1 MPRHVDDPASPGR
14 VLLDA
19 TAACA
24 QFRRM
29 TPVRVLIADDHTL
42 VRESLV
48 GVLLAA
54 DIQVVAQAA
63 DGIETLERALETRPD
78 VVVVDISMPR
88 LNGIEVVRRLREA
101 LPETRVLVLTMHE
114 EEEYVLHV
122 VRAGA
127 AGYLVKDSPAS
138 ELVAAVRSLH
148 AGRGYF
154 GPQAAKTLADQ
165 VQHPERS
172 LDDPYGG
179 LTPRER
185 EVFHLIVEGLTTKEI
200 ARRLGISAKTGE
212 NHRARV
218 LDKLDVRNTAELVRY
233 AVKRGLL
240 D

>member
-1 MPRHVDDPASPGR
+1 MNR
-14 VLLDA
+14 
-19 TAACA
+19 
-24 QFRRM
+24 
-29 TPVRVLIADDHTL
+29 VRVLIADDHTL

-48 GVLLAA
+48 GVLEAGNV
-54 DIQVVAQAA
+54 QVVAQAA
-63 DGIETLERALETRPD
+63 DGIETVERALETRPD
-78 VVVVDISMPR
+78 VVIVDISMPR

-127 AGYLVKDSPAS
+127 SGYLVKDSPAA
-138 ELVAAVRSLH
+138 ELIAAVHSLH

-154 GPQAAKTLADQ
+154 GPQAAKTLAEQ
-165 VQHPERS
+165 VQHPDRVV
-172 LDDPYGG
+172 DDPYGV

-200 ARRLGISAKTGE
+200 ARRLDISAKTAE

-218 LDKLDVRNTAELVRY
+218 LDKLNVRNTAELVRY
-233 AVKRGLL
+233 AVRRGLL